1 MQENLILERHLQ
13 RTSQTQNNDTRRFV
27 IENVARYETTDHSP
41 DKFSIK
47 RFLNYG

>member
-27 IENVARYETTDHSP
+27 IEKLAKCETTDQSP
-41 DKFSIK
+41 DKFSIQK
-47 RFLNYG
+47 FLNYR